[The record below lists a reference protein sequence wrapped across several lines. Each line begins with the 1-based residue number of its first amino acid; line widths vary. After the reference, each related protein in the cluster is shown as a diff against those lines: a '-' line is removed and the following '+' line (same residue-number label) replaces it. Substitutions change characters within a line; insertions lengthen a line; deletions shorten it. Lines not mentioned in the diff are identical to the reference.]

1 MSVVVVDLGDG
12 LGNGQKSVNGQKLF
26 FCQKQLFAQKN
37 SVSSGFRTFRVQ
49 VSGRNQDNLVGSD
62 NKPTYITAFLL

>member
-12 LGNGQKSVNGQKLF
+12 LGNGQKSVNGQKPF
-26 FCQKQLFAQKN
+26 FFLPEAIICAKKIGFQWFPDF
-37 SVSSGFRTFRVQ
+37 SGFRQ
-49 VSGRNQDNLVGSD
+49 RNQDNLVGSD